1 MRWHTLF
8 HAGGADYFR
17 VATFDQHRTFG
28 MLGVMT
34 RDKNGTKLIG
44 LPLTG
49 THNNNPKMKWHAL

>member
-1 MRWHTLF
+1 
-8 HAGGADYFR
+8 
-17 VATFDQHRTFG
+17 

-49 THNNNPKMKWHAL
+49 THKNNPKMKWHAL